1 MPNKW
6 IPYVKVLV
14 HLICLLPAF
23 ELGQM
28 YRSGAFA
35 LMADPVNW
43 ITHFTGHYTLLLLI
57 VTLAVTPVRRL
68 HAKLGNLVRFRR
80 LLGLYAFF
88 YATLHLATYIFLFS
102 GYDLPTTWAGL
113 KTGHLGAIVDQWKL
127 VWPTI
132 LDDLKK
138 RRFIQVGFFAW
149 LLLLVLAVTS
159 PAFVMRAMG
168 GKNWRR
174 VHWSIYI
181 AAFAGITHYWWLVK
195 KGVLAP
201 MPFTITLFILF
212 GARIFWWGKGRF
224 AKHSRSHSVVV
235 SS

>member
-6 IPYVKVLV
+6 IPYVKALV

-23 ELGQM
+23 QLIRM
-28 YRSGAFA
+28 YRSGALA

-57 VTLAVTPVRRL
+57 ITLAVTPVRRL
-68 HAKLGNLVRFRR
+68 HTKLANLIRFRR
-80 LLGLYAFF
+80 LIGLYAFF

-102 GYDLPTTWAGL
+102 GYDVPTAWAGI
-113 KTGHLGAIVDQWKL
+113 KGGHLGVIVDQWKL
-127 VWPTI
+127 IWPTI
-132 LDDLKK
+132 LGDLKK

-149 LLLLVLAVTS
+149 VILLVLAATS

-174 VHWSIYI
+174 VHWSIYV
-181 AAFAGITHYWWLVK
+181 AALAGITHYWWLVK

-201 MPFTITLFILF
+201 MPFTIALAVLL
-212 GARIFWWGKGRF
+212 GARVFWWVKGKF
-224 AKHSRSHSVVV
+224 AKRPKPRTVTI